1 MVVRPA
7 VDGELGLAPRRDR
20 ARSACYAPSTPRG
33 NKLFRSPPM
42 VGGMEWA
49 RTEIVGGIVTSVLM
63 KYRTKTAM
71 FWTEAIRR
79 YGEGRRRTSWSR
91 RIPDRAE
98 DRRPVRR
105 PVGRGRFLLC
115 VRCWLHL
122 DRQERQRAS
131 LSVRWPLAKGS
142 QC

>member
-1 MVVRPA
+1 MSVA
-7 VDGELGLAPRRDR
+7 TSGGLK
-20 ARSACYAPSTPRG
+20 S
-33 NKLFRSPPM
+33 FRSPPM

-98 DRRPVRR
+98 DRRRSGCPVRAR
-105 PVGRGRFLLC
+105 PVLALRALSARPPLAGASDRGRAFPFDGHW
-115 VRCWLHL
+115 RGI
-122 DRQERQRAS
+122 R
-131 LSVRWPLAKGS
+131 SVECAGSRLARRGGGNAG
-142 QC
+142 